1 MEGDERFLDML
12 NFGVSPQVP
21 HSPVGVQEMPPTQE
35 VSASAKAKSTKGKNW
50 SSQEDELLVAAW
62 LHTSLDA
69 VIGTDQSSNSYWG
82 RIYDYYS
89 TRKKVSWPV
98 RVQNAITCR
107 WSTINKQVS
116 KFCGYYQQILN
127 RNQSGVT
134 IAQQVRIHLF
144 SLVLNFHMFC
154 ESLISFLFVQQAQ
167 ALVLYKSKD
176 PKNRPFALCIAG

>member
-21 HSPVGVQEMPPTQE
+21 EIPVGEQEMPPTQE

-62 LHTSLDA
+62 LHTSLDV

-107 WSTINKQVS
+107 WSTINEHVS
-116 KFCGYYQQILN
+116 KFCGHYQQILN

-134 IAQQVRIHLF
+134 IAQQVSIHLF

-154 ESLISFLFVQQAQ
+154 ESLIGFLFVQQAQ